1 MISHFIAV
9 LRLDLPLKG
18 DQSFAAVGALLKL
31 DIVRGDKD
39 LFSSGD
45 HHCSIVEF
53 AVVKIDDKFFLG
65 LVDRAREGFECEG
78 DFQLV
83 TALEHYFCVYDMED
97 VSGVLASG
105 RVVVPF
111 YFIEGGVAPGCLAAG
126 GQLTVSACN
135 LEMGI
140 LHSCLA
146 NVMMIK
152 FHKSLFIQV

>member
-18 DQSFAAVGALLKL
+18 DQGFTAVGAFLEL
-31 DIVRGDKD
+31 DIVRGDKN

-45 HHCSIVEF
+45 HHCSIIEF

-65 LVDRAREGFECEG
+65 LVDRSREGFECED

-97 VSGVLASG
+97 VSRVLARGSI
-105 RVVVPF
+105 VVPF
-111 YFIEGGVAPGCLAAG
+111 YFIEGRVAPGCLAARR
-126 GQLTVSACN
+126 QLTVSACN
-135 LEMGI
+135 LEMSI

-152 FHKSLFIQV
+152 FHNTFFIWV